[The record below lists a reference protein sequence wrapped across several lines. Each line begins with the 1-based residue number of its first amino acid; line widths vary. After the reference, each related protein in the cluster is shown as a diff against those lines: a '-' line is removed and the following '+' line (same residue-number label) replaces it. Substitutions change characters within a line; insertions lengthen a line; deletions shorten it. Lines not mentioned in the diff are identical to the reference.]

1 MRKFF
6 ALSVFA
12 LATQFLFAQLNA
24 GNDTTICSG
33 TAVQLQ
39 ASGGTTYTWTPGS
52 GLNATNTATPVAT
65 PTSTT
70 TYVVSSPVS
79 SSNIVVNGDFA
90 QGNTG
95 FTTEYIYD
103 SPTNANGSGAYY
115 VGSNANTWNNNMSS
129 VCGDRGTDNDANMLI
144 VNGATTAGVKIWCQT
159 HQVYP
164 NITYNL
170 SAWFQELHNQNYP
183 ILQWNVNG
191 TDVGAPVTAVVIPCI
206 YRQASATW
214 NSGVNTSATFCLVG
228 GNLGVNGNDFAIDQ
242 IEITPSGNLYDTV
255 TITVQNAPAVALG
268 NDTAICGSQSVVLDA
283 GNAGAS
289 YQWSDNSNAQTLTVN
304 TPGNYAVTVSNGNC
318 SATDAVDVSAFVLQ
332 ATTASINTTCGQDN
346 GQASINIA
354 NGTAPYTY
362 AWNNTGN
369 TDTLWNLPGGT
380 YQVTATDANG
390 CTATGSAVVNTSGA
404 GNVAIT
410 GITTQICATDSAEIC
425 APDNYTSYLWNNGA
439 TSKCIQPKLAGNY
452 YVTVTDAANCTS
464 TSNAV
469 AVSVYPVPPVSVS
482 VNGDTLKAFN
492 ASTYQWYYNGSIIN
506 GATNNTYI
514 AVNPGSYNVQVTDSN
529 GCVATSNAIVYSSI
543 NELNS
548 SNLQVYPNPNATGSW
563 QLVVTANLTGSMA
576 EVTDATGKV
585 VYTSVIS
592 QPVSVLQLQVPAGVY
607 MLKLTTPG
615 KNYLHKLVKL

>member
-1 MRKFF
+1 MKKFF
-6 ALSVFA
+6 AVSVFA
-12 LATQFLFAQLNA
+12 LTAQFLFAQLNA

-39 ASGGTTYTWTPGS
+39 ATGGTTYTWTPNNN
-52 GLNATNTATPVAT
+52 LNGANTATPVAT
-65 PTSTT
+65 PTTTT

-103 SPTNANGSGAYY
+103 SPTNANGSGAYF
-115 VGSNANTWNNNMSS
+115 VGSNASTWNNNMQG
-129 VCGDRGTDNDANMLI
+129 CGDRNTDADANMLI
-144 VNGATTAGVKIWCQT
+144 VNGATTAGKKIWCQT

-170 SAWFQELHNQNYP
+170 SAYFQELHNQNYP

-191 TDVGAPVTAVVIPCI
+191 VDVGSPVTAFVIPCI
-206 YRQASATW
+206 FKQASATW

-242 IEITPSGNLYDTV
+242 IEITPSGNIYDTI

-268 NDTAICGSQSVVLDA
+268 SDTSICGTQSVVLDA

-289 YQWSDNSNAQTLTVN
+289 YQWSDNSTAQTLTVT

-332 ATTASINTTCGQDN
+332 ATTASVNTTCGQDN
-346 GQASINIA
+346 GQASIDVT
-354 NGTAPYTY
+354 NGAAPYTY
-362 AWNNTGN
+362 VWSNTGN

-380 YQVTATDANG
+380 YNVTATDANG
-390 CTATGSAVVNTSGA
+390 CTATGSAIVNTSGA

-410 GITTQICATDSAEIC
+410 GITTQICASDSGEIC

-439 TSKCIQPKLAGNY
+439 TSKCIYPKLAGNY

-469 AVSVYPVPPVSVS
+469 AVSVYPVPPVSIS

-492 ASTYQWYYNGSIIN
+492 ATAYQWYYNGNIIN
-506 GATNNTYI
+506 GATNSTYI
-514 AVNPGSYNVQVTDSN
+514 AANAGSYSVQVTDSN
-529 GCVATSNAIVYSSI
+529 GCVATSNPIVYSSI
-543 NELNS
+543 NELNNS
-548 SNLQVYPNPNATGSW
+548 SLQVYPNPNATGSW
-563 QLVVTANLTGSMA
+563 QLVVSASLTGSA
-576 EVTDATGKV
+576 VEVTDVTGKV
-585 VYTSVIS
+585 VYNAILNQPTSV
-592 QPVSVLQLQVPAGVY
+592 LNLQVPAGVY
-607 MLKLTTPG
+607 LLKVAAPG
-615 KNYLHKLVKL
+615 KNYLHKLIKL